1 MKNKRKVVISDNVQ
15 EPYNTGYKIAAN
27 GKWEYEQYWRMSHL
41 EMRRANPSRKRRG
54 HLDALRA
61 TVAH

>member
-1 MKNKRKVVISDNVQ
+1 MKKKKKVGISDFVQ
-15 EPYNTGYKIAAN
+15 EPYSTGYKIAAN

-41 EMRRANPSRKRRG
+41 EMRRAQPAKKRRN
-54 HLDALRA
+54 HIDALRA